1 MNQVMGAALDRIKA
15 SMAEQLKMMTRYSN
29 RPISEIWNC
38 PEAFEFLCSKKWNDL
53 NPTDISNVRHCG
65 VCSEN
70 VYWSANPEEFV
81 ANAKLGRCVAVPTQG
96 LFLGMDAG
104 LAGRVSPEYY
114 EERKKNVEQYQ
125 FWRSSWNLILNQDP
139 FFIIFLIRK
148 DYPDALEMFIEIA
161 NHFPEEQE
169 LLRQAYLLLSKSEN
183 RDEFILYLVDIG
195 QIDLAIAITRTL
207 KDSSQV
213 QKVIWKLVQ
222 TNRVNEALGLF
233 PMLEY
238 GRTKY
243 MLIPQIADKMK
254 ESGQIKQALEL
265 CNQHLDQARKGFHEI
280 EEYILNWITYL
291 QPLDIFNDL
300 SLEFPVA
307 KDLALKALE
316 LFPDEK
322 SRREFALHLVKV
334 ERFEQAIAITETLKE
349 NSNFLRYMVGTLSE
363 LNKFEEAKQILFMF
377 ESGQAPINQLN
388 EIVSGMIY
396 LEEFENAID
405 ICEWYVASNM
415 LDDSVRQVSS
425 TLNYLNQKIAERDKS
440 KLTN

>member
-1 MNQVMGAALDRIKA
+1 MGILNRLKDVAREQ
-15 SMAEQLKMMTRYSN
+15 AEMMTRYSN
-29 RPISEIWNC
+29 RPVSEVWNC

-53 NPTDISNVRHCG
+53 NPTDIPNVRHCG
-65 VCSEN
+65 ICSEN
-70 VYWSANPEEFV
+70 VHWSDNPEEFV

-96 LFLGMDAG
+96 LHIDGEIG
-104 LAGRVSPEYY
+104 GRVSPEYY
-114 EERKKNVEQYQ
+114 ENRKKDIEQYK

-161 NHFPEEQE
+161 NHFPDEQE

-183 RDEFILYLVDIG
+183 RDEFIRYLVDIG
-195 QIDLAIAITRTL
+195 QIDEAISIARTL

-213 QKVIWKLVQ
+213 QTVIRIFVQ
-222 TNRVNEALGLF
+222 ANRFNEALGLF

-238 GRTKY
+238 SRTKY
-243 MLIPQIADKMK
+243 MLIPHIADKMK
-254 ESGQIKQALEL
+254 ESGQIKQALDL
-265 CNQHLDQARKGFHEI
+265 CNQHLHYAKKGFQEI
-280 EEYILNWITYL
+280 EDNIRNRITYL

-300 SLEFPVA
+300 SLEFPGA
-307 KDLALKALE
+307 KDLAVKALE

-322 SRREFALHLVKV
+322 SRRDFALHLVKV
-334 ERFEQAIAITETLKE
+334 GHFEQALAIAETLKE
-349 NSNFLRYMVGTLSE
+349 NSNFLISIVANLSE
-363 LNKFEEAKQILFMF
+363 LNKFEEAKQVLFMF
-377 ESGQAPINQLN
+377 ESGKVPIHYLN
-388 EIVSGMIY
+388 VIVSGMIY

-405 ICEWYVASNM
+405 ICEWYIANVGTM